1 VGGLPFFLALGDFM
15 KLFNKMMA
23 GKKLKSPWGVF
34 EVDKDG
40 CVSITDKDAQ
50 QSLLNSGF
58 TMEDGEIVEPKQ
70 ERHEYKNHEK
80 YVKQEKHEHKP
91 KWQRSKS

>member
-1 VGGLPFFLALGDFM
+1 M

-50 QSLLNSGF
+50 ELLLNSGF
-58 TMEDGEIVEPKQ
+58 TQEDGAPEPAKQ
-70 ERHEYKNHEK
+70 EHHEYKNHEK
-80 YVKQEKHEHKP
+80 YEKHGSGNKP
-91 KWQRSKS
+91 KWQRSKG